1 MWTIDP
7 KIPMTLWWALA
18 LAAIATIGFYALRK
32 QWSVQPIQ
40 RILLTCLLAAGLI
53 GPLVIALNPTWVETI
68 PPIPGNPLITVLVD
82 GTMSM
87 RTEDIGRNKV
97 QSRWSRAV
105 ELAWQVKPK
114 TSLIDSPNSM
124 HVDVRH
130 MAFGD
135 AVKPLPSMQS
145 LQAAARSASGRINN
159 SADDS
164 EEDNHAWPQGHR
176 SDLSSALRQA
186 VRTGSP
192 VGHAVLMI
200 SDGAHNV
207 GSVESVLQLAREA
220 NALATPIYTV
230 TVGTSIGMKN
240 MSLAAKN
247 SRMIAFPNN
256 PIAIRVMLTHSGL
269 EGQETEVGL
278 FRDDQLIDSRRVKL
292 SPENNQEVRFNIEQG
307 AQAPLERYRL
317 VASEV
322 LGEVTT
328 ADNQTTVVVQRLNHP
343 IGVLILEGKPYWDS
357 KFLAR
362 NMALDP
368 VVDLSTI
375 VRMSSDRFL
384 VRHISRAALGDPNQA
399 SGATTQEPSESKAT
413 SEEWTIDEKLKSP
426 LEAVD
431 LLEKYR
437 LVILGRDAD
446 VYLTEAAIENLREW
460 ISKSGGC
467 LLCARGAPTDTISGK
482 LAELLPVRWTP
493 GMESRFRA
501 RVSPHGLDSS
511 VFDPLL
517 ADGVDPLG
525 SLPSLAVGSAPKE
538 RPGLPQVLMQSA
550 ADQGDGSVPIVTYQ
564 PFGSGQTIVVE
575 GAGMWR
581 WAFLPPQHAEK
592 DKIYPTLWQ
601 SMVQWIISQQDMM
614 PGQEVGIRADRA
626 TFLSGDRTSASI
638 TVRHPT
644 QWLRNNS
651 IDALSV
657 TLQSASQELPKRYS
671 LINSGSDP
679 GLYRVDMGALDIGFY
694 TVKLVRGVSDDVVA
708 ATAFEVRDPWFE
720 SLEVDARPDLMSQVA
735 RLSGGKVLEPEQVDE
750 LIGQFEERMRSQ
762 QSNDEIR
769 TTMWDRPLV
778 LLVILM
784 GWIATWIVRRQS
796 GLV

>member
-32 QWSVQPIQ
+32 QWSVQPMQ
-40 RILLTCLLAAGLI
+40 RVLLTCLLAAGLI

-87 RTEDIGRNKV
+87 RTEDIGREKV
-97 QSRWSRAV
+97 QSRWGRAV
-105 ELAWQVKPK
+105 ELAWQVKSK
-114 TSLIDSPNSM
+114 TRLIDSPNAM

-135 AVKPLPSMQS
+135 AVKPLPTIQA
-145 LQAAARSASGRINN
+145 LQAAARSASGTMNN
-159 SADDS
+159 STDDS
-164 EEDNHAWPQGHR
+164 EEDNRTWPQGHR
-176 SDLSSALRQA
+176 SDLSAALRQA

-230 TVGTSIGMKN
+230 TLGTSIGMKN
-240 MSLAAKN
+240 MSLAAK
-247 SRMIAFPNN
+247 SARMIAFPNN
-256 PIAIRVMLTHSGL
+256 PIAIRVTLTHSGL

-292 SPENNQEVRFNIEQG
+292 TPDNNQEVRFTIEQG

-384 VRHISRAALGDPNQA
+384 VRHISRTALGDPNQPG
-399 SGATTQEPSESKAT
+399 GATTQEPSESQAT
-413 SEEWTIDEKLKSP
+413 TEEWTIDEKLKSP
-426 LEAVD
+426 LEAAD

-446 VYLTEAAIENLREW
+446 VYLTEAAIENLRDW

-550 ADQGDGSVPIVTYQ
+550 AEQGDGSVPIVTYQ

-614 PGQEVGIRADRA
+614 PGQEIGIRADRA

-638 TVRHPT
+638 TVRNPN
-644 QWLRNNS
+644 QWLKANS

-671 LINSGSDP
+671 LIGSGSDP

-735 RLSGGKVLEPEQVDE
+735 RLSGGKVLEPEHVDE

-778 LLVILM
+778 LLIILM

>member
-18 LAAIATIGFYALRK
+18 LAAVVTIGFYASRK
-32 QWSVQPIQ
+32 RWSVKPAQ
-40 RILLTCLLAAGLI
+40 RVVLTCLLAVGLV
-53 GPLVIALNPTWVETI
+53 GPLFIALNPTWVETI

-87 RTEDIGRNKV
+87 RTSDVGHEKV
-97 QSRWSRAV
+97 QTRWDRAV
-105 ELAWQVKPK
+105 DLAWQVKPR
-114 TSLIDSPNSM
+114 SQAEAGWQ
-124 HVDVRH
+124 VDVRH

-135 AVKPLPSMQS
+135 AVKPLPTTQALRLATQS
-145 LQAAARSASGRINN
+145 PNVSSDT
-159 SADDS
+159 SVTDS
-164 EEDNHAWPQGHR
+164 DGENDQWPQGHR

-207 GSVESVLQLAREA
+207 GSVESVLQAAREA

-230 TVGTSIGMKN
+230 TLGTSIGMKN
-240 MSLAAKN
+240 MSLAAKS

-256 PIAIRVMLTHSGL
+256 PVAIRATLTHSGL
-269 EGQETEVGL
+269 EGLDTEVGL

-292 SPENNQEVRFNIEQG
+292 TPDSNQEVRFTIEQG
-307 AQAPLERYRL
+307 AQAPLERFRI

-384 VRHISRAALGDPNQA
+384 VRHISRATIGDVAEPQQ
-399 SGATTQEPSESKAT
+399 ATTQEPSASEAT
-413 SEEWTIDEKLKSP
+413 SEEWKIDEKLKSP
-426 LEAVD
+426 LEATE
-431 LLEKYR
+431 LLDKYR

-446 VYLTEAAIENLREW
+446 VYLTDAAIENLRAW

-467 LLCARGAPTDTISGK
+467 LLCARGAPTDQISGK

-493 GMESRFRA
+493 GSETRFRA
-501 RVSPHGLDSS
+501 QVSPHGLDSS

-517 ADGVDPLG
+517 ADGADPLG

-538 RPGLPQVLMQSA
+538 RPGLPQVLMQSSS
-550 ADQGDGSVPIVTYQ
+550 DQGDGSVPIVTYQ
-564 PFGSGQTIVVE
+564 PYGSGQTIVVE

-581 WAFLPPQHAEK
+581 WAFLPPLHAEK

-614 PGQEVGIRADRA
+614 PGQEVAIRADRA
-626 TFLSGDRTSASI
+626 TFLSGDRASASI
-638 TVRHPT
+638 TVRNPN
-644 QWLRNNS
+644 QWLKNNS
-651 IDALSV
+651 IDGLSV
-657 TLQSASQELPKRYS
+657 TLQSASQELPKRFS
-671 LINSGSDP
+671 LIGSGSDP
-679 GLYRVDMGALDIGFY
+679 SLYRADLGALDIGFY
-694 TVKLVRGVSDDVVA
+694 TVKLVSGISDDVMA

-720 SLEVDARPDLMSQVA
+720 SLEVDARPDLMSQLA

-750 LIGQFEERMRSQ
+750 LVSEFEERMRSQ

-769 TTMWDRPLV
+769 TTMWDRPVV
-778 LLVILM
+778 LLIILM